1 MSSIDSTFNMLD
13 FFLASVFSLV
23 VVLTVVVI
31 FFMSVIFLRRMTNS
45 FTSRM
50 RDFILSCAKRFTSTV
65 RLVLRRSEGVLVL
78 GTFAVIKVFL
88 NILINI
94 PLFTVG
100 TTLGV
105 VMLNQPMNG
114 LARRVVIK
122 MLYIDKL

>member
-78 GTFAVIKVFL
+78 GIFVVKVFL

>member
-13 FFLASVFSLV
+13 FFLASVSLLV
-23 VVLTVVVI
+23 VVLAVVVI

-65 RLVLRRSEGVLVL
+65 RLVLGRSEGVLVL
-78 GTFAVIKVFL
+78 GIFVVKVFL

-105 VMLNQPMNG
+105 VMLNQPMYG
-114 LARRVVIK
+114 LGRRVVNK